1 MSGVGKSLITAGLC
15 RIFKQ
20 DGYSPAPFKSQ
31 NMALNSYVTRAGLE
45 MGRAQVMQAYAAGAE
60 PEVSMNP
67 VLLKPTDD
75 TGSQVIVNGRP
86 VGNMPAREYFEYKK
100 SLIPVIKKAYDSL
113 SSVYSPVVIEGA
125 GSPAEINLK
134 ENDIVNMGLAR
145 LIDSPVILVADI
157 DRGGVFAQ
165 LYGTVMLLDPD
176 ERSRIKGFVINK
188 FRGDPSLLDTGI
200 TEITARTGIPVLGVV
215 PFIPDLKLE
224 DEDSLTGRFER
235 TRDES
240 ALITIAVIRLPR
252 ISNFSDMDPF
262 EQNKDVCVLYTTD
275 PEELRRADLIIIPGT
290 KNTIGDMRFLKES
303 GLADELCKL
312 AGKVPIFGICGGMQI
327 LGRRISD
334 PDGVETEGS
343 PEERDIQGLGL
354 LPVETVL
361 KKEKHRAQTEG
372 SLDNDIE
379 GIFSVL
385 SGMEYEGYEIHAGR
399 TQWTEDECGL
409 HNQDGVHST
418 NSLHNA
424 DSLHDTFGLLD
435 IFGLHNT
442 NEPAP
447 VLLSTGQDVYGTY
460 VHGFFDRA
468 GIAAAVL
475 KALAVRRGVE
485 LDLSRQTDQRA
496 FREACY
502 DVLADTLR
510 EHINMKKVY
519 ELLG

>member
-31 NMALNSYVTRAGLE
+31 NMALNSYVTRDGLE

-75 TGSQVIVNGRP
+75 TGSQVIVNGNP
-86 VGNMPAREYFEYKK
+86 IGNMPAREYFEYKK
-100 SLIPVIKKAYDSL
+100 SLIPVIKEAYEAL
-113 SSVYSPVVIEGA
+113 SAGYSPVVIEGA

-134 ENDIVNMGLAR
+134 ENDIVNMGLAD
-145 LIDSPVILVADI
+145 LLDAPVLLAADI

-165 LYGTVMLLDPD
+165 LYGTVMLLDPK
-176 ERSRIKGFVINK
+176 ERSRIKGFIINK
-188 FRGDPSLLDTGI
+188 FRGDPTLLDAGISEI
-200 TEITARTGIPVLGVV
+200 TERTGIPVLGVV

-235 TRDES
+235 ARDEN

-252 ISNFSDMDPF
+252 ISNFSDLDPF

-275 PEELRRADLIIIPGT
+275 PKELVRADLIIIPGT
-290 KNTIGDMRFLKES
+290 KNTIGDMRFMKDS
-303 GLADELCKL
+303 GLAEMLCKL
-312 AGKVPIFGICGGMQI
+312 AGKVPIFGICGGLQI
-327 LGRRISD
+327 LGARISD
-334 PDGVETEGS
+334 PDGVEEQGAS
-343 PEERDIQGLGL
+343 GERAVQGLGL

-361 KKEKHRAQTEG
+361 QKEKYRTQTEG
-372 SLDNDIE
+372 VLDQGIE
-379 GIFSVL
+379 GIFSGL
-385 SGMEYEGYEIHAGR
+385 SDMGYEGYEIHAGK
-399 TQWTEDECGL
+399 TQQQEDTDGL
-409 HNQDGVHST
+409 HKSNGTTPVLMST
-418 NSLHNA
+418 
-424 DSLHDTFGLLD
+424 GLD
-435 IFGLHNT
+435 I
-442 NEPAP
+442 
-447 VLLSTGQDVYGTY
+447 YGTY

-475 KALAVRRGVE
+475 KALASRKGVE
-485 LDLSRQTDQRA
+485 LDLSHQIDQRA
-496 FREACY
+496 FRETRY
-502 DVLADTLR
+502 DILADTLR
-510 EHINMKKVY
+510 SHIDMKAVY